1 MAAGTN
7 TYHSLAV
14 PLLPADGFTITQ
26 QTASASADL
35 MTLQQ
40 ASSASG
46 SPLVVRN
53 SSSTNVFGLNSLGA
67 IRTMVLATIALASL
81 ASNASASATLTG
93 ATTADVVTFFPT
105 AGFATGNG
113 LFLGAI
119 LSADKVTLYSVGGSI
134 ASQTANVLLMRT
146 V

>member
-1 MAAGTN
+1 MAQGLKSYAGM
-7 TYHSLAV
+7 AV
-14 PLLPADGFTITQ
+14 PLYGESTIKGQTTADDTLTIQQPASHA
-26 QTASASADL
+26 AS
-35 MTLQQ
+35 
-40 ASSASG
+40 
-46 SPLVVRN
+46 PFVVKN

-93 ATTADVVTFFPT
+93 ATTNDVITFFPT

-113 LFLGAI
+113 MFMGSI
-119 LSADKVTLYSVGGSI
+119 LTADKVTLYSVGGSI
-134 ASQTANVLLMRT
+134 ASQTANYLLMRT

>member
-7 TYHSLAV
+7 TYDGLAV
-14 PLLPADGFTITQ
+14 PLLGESEIVQ
-26 QTASASADL
+26 QTAANDILTIRQASAS
-35 MTLQQ
+35 
-40 ASSASG
+40 SG

-67 IRTMVLATIALASL
+67 IRTMVLSTIALASL

-93 ATTADVVTFFPT
+93 ATTADVITFFPT

-113 LFLGAI
+113 IFVGAI
-119 LSADKVTLYSVGGSI
+119 LSADKVTLYSAGGSV
-134 ASQTANVLLMRT
+134 ASQTANYLLMRT